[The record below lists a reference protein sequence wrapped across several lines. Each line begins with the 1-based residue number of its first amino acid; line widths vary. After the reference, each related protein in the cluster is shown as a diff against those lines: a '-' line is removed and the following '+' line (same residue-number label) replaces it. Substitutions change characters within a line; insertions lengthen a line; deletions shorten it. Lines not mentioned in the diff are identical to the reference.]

1 MEIRIS
7 CLVVSQNSVI
17 VSDIISNICGWTG
30 QFQSKPGQEV
40 TCQTFGLMSFG
51 NFRNYMVR
59 MEWQPSQDGL
69 RQILQ
74 LLKVTEAKPR

>member
-17 VSDIISNICGWTG
+17 ISDNISNICGWTG

-40 TCQTFGLMSFG
+40 TCQTLGLMSFG